1 MVVVVAEEL
10 RYKMEVQ
17 DDHIVEEV
25 LVPMRNWCDSPNY
38 GCKYYHM
45 VNSSIGLCSPSW
57 TYIHLGSS
65 PQVVA
70 TGMEGPY
77 SPSLSCKL
85 KGYPPN
91 CIALHMGI
99 PFSLNQF
106 SHRT

>member
-1 MVVVVAEEL
+1 MVTEVTKVTEGL
-10 RYKMEVQ
+10 RHKMEVQ

-85 KGYPPN
+85 
-91 CIALHMGI
+91 
-99 PFSLNQF
+99 
-106 SHRT
+106 